1 MRLIQTMAVAAVA
14 VTGLAGAASAQ
25 EYTFAVVPKAMNNPF
40 FDLTRDGCQA
50 RAEELGNVTCEY
62 RGPVEH
68 EPATQAQ
75 IIDDFV
81 TQGVDGIAISVS
93 DVGAATTSIQRA
105 LDAGIEVITFDSD
118 APDSGRAAYIGT
130 NNYDFG
136 VALGELLLELQP
148 DGGPYGMISGGA
160 AAPNLAERVQGV
172 RDALEGSSWSEVPG
186 SPTFSND
193 DIALALQQ
201 MGDLR
206 AANPDLMG
214 IVPVGG
220 WPMFAPD
227 GWRNFVDP
235 LMSEVESNE
244 FMLVVADTL
253 PQQVDLLAEGY
264 AHGLVGQR
272 PNEMGVKAMDAL
284 LALNEGEEVEEI
296 IYTGLDRVTQDNVDA
311 FMAGSDGE
319 SMENGQ
325 SASDEAEENAMEAE
339 GDAMESDATGDA
351 MEAEGDSE

>member
-1 MRLIQTMAVAAVA
+1 MQLIKTLAMAAVA
-14 VTGLAGAASAQ
+14 VTGLTGASMAQ
-25 EYTFAVVPKAMNNPF
+25 DYTFAVVPKAMNNPF
-40 FDLTRDGCQA
+40 FDLTRNGCME
-50 RAEELGNVTCEY
+50 RAEELGNVECIY

-93 DVGAATTSIQRA
+93 DVAAATTSIERA
-105 LDAGIEVITFDSD
+105 LAAGIKVITFDSD

-130 NNYDFG
+130 DNYEFG

-160 AAPNLAERVQGV
+160 AAPNLALRVDGV
-172 RDALEGSSWSEVPG
+172 RDALEGSDWTEVPG

-193 DIALALQQ
+193 DIALAVQQ

-206 AANPDLMG
+206 AANPDLAA

-235 LMSEVESNE
+235 IMDQVEAND

-253 PQQVDLLAEGY
+253 PQQLELLSEGY

-272 PNEMGVKAMDAL
+272 PHEMGVEAMNAL
-284 LALNEGEEVEEI
+284 LALMNDEEVEDI
-296 IYTGLDRVTQDNVDA
+296 IYTGLDRVTQDNV
-311 FMAGSDGE
+311 
-319 SMENGQ
+319 
-325 SASDEAEENAMEAE
+325 
-339 GDAMESDATGDA
+339 GDM
-351 MEAEGDSE
+351 M